1 MASVG
6 TRPVKRAERD
16 GMKARNCA
24 LKDPS
29 LGMQAE
35 IWRPPGQWRSSNST
49 WEGAAPTTSVVKVR
63 ILRLNGIPFLLI
75 TKPTSEVCNCM
86 VLALIAYRKAHSS
99 SNTF

>member
-6 TRPVKRAERD
+6 TKPVKRAERD
-16 GMKARNCA
+16 GVKARNCA

-35 IWRPPGQWRSSNST
+35 IWRPPEQWRSSNST

-63 ILRLNGIPFLLI
+63 ISGLMRFLSSLSPSRLQKYVTARSWL
-75 TKPTSEVCNCM
+75 
-86 VLALIAYRKAHSS
+86 
-99 SNTF
+99 